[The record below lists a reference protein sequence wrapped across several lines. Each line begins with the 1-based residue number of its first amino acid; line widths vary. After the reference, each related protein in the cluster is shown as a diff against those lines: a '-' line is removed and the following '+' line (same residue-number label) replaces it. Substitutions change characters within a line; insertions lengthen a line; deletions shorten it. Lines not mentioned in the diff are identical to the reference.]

1 MKSVRFSVF
10 VTAVLAGVLLLTLPG
25 YADQVTVFDL
35 TTVYQP
41 PQPQQP
47 NGTASGTVTIDT
59 TTGVVEAIDLSFAGE
74 PGSVSPSTLWD
85 VYGTPPNAFVEIN
98 ESWITPKNAFYDV
111 EIVLPVDTL
120 VGYAGGSICIKAAPC
135 YSDSFSGFSSGISQL
150 ESYSSGQLTPITPEP
165 TSLILFGTG
174 ISGLVVI
181 FRRKLFRRIA

>member
-10 VTAVLAGVLLLTLPG
+10 VTAALAGVLLLALPAF
-25 YADQVTVFDL
+25 ADQVTVFDL

-47 NGTASGTVTIDT
+47 NGTAFGTVTIDT

-74 PGSVSPSTLWD
+74 PASASTGTLWD

-98 ESWITPKNAFYDV
+98 ESWIPLDGYYDI

-120 VGYAGGSICIKAAPC
+120 VGYTGGSICTKAAPC
-135 YSDSFSGFSSGISQL
+135 YDGSFSGFSYGISQL
-150 ESYSSGQLTPITPEP
+150 ASYSSGQLTPTPEP
-165 TSLILFGTG
+165 ASLILFGTG
-174 ISGLVVI
+174 IPGLVVI
-181 FRRKLFRRIA
+181 LCRKLFRCIA